1 MVNRLLAKLLLR
13 ELKGN
18 WFQYLSMLVITFL
31 AVTLFTGFVSNTITL
46 RTRTDLYMEQSNV
59 ASLILQ
65 ATVFEDSDVSF
76 LQDGGGIDELEF
88 RTYADGAY
96 SVSGSAEGAIEST
109 LSAKFYITDGNEKI
123 NRPYIVEGEAGF
135 MIDKSVAGLYGCR
148 VGDKVTVDM
157 SARAS
162 AIELPGIPSSVA
174 ASVLGRLE
182 FTVTGLMYSIE
193 GVNIYD
199 TSPAFIT
206 YGAFWQSLTDNPLVK
221 AALSAAGID
230 MEDVIE
236 LTRNQALIRC
246 ADGEAVRGDV
256 NAYFNAKAQNNLVFI
271 YDRESMESVVVLDNE
286 ASQSLNMLYVFPVL
300 FFLVAVLVIM
310 TTIGRLILRE
320 RTNVGTMKALGISN
334 AKIVLLYASL
344 GGAVTFIGSCL
355 GAAVGPLI
363 IPSVMNIKYGLIYSM
378 PMLCGILYSPLW
390 TTLTIAVVTA
400 AALLIGVGC
409 SRSIIREKPAECMRP
424 KQTAYAPKRTIDTG
438 GTNQAALTCRMGLRN
453 IAINKRRA
461 LMTVI
466 GITGCTALLLTSF
479 GIGDTI
485 DASVYNDFG
494 GMFRYDVLASCNASA
509 QSGVEEELSA
519 LKDAGEIQNWEFNRI
534 YAATAA
540 AEGVTKT
547 VAVYVIPDDST
558 MTDVLE
564 GGGVALSASTAE
576 DLGAEAGDS
585 ITFTVGSCSVKY
597 TVGRI
602 VTTTTRNG
610 LYITQSDNSFT
621 EDCYYTANVWIQT
634 SSPEAVR
641 DKLMNTDDVLAA
653 STMGEQL
660 EEIRSLASTVNTMK
674 YTVMVFA
681 IALSVVV
688 LYNLSLL
695 NVKERTRDMATLKV
709 LGFTNGKIA
718 ATLFVESF
726 TLTFAGTAVGML
738 LGFPL
743 LYLVMKLNELATI
756 AFIYYLAPL
765 SYFLSALISLGTGAV
780 INVLFGAVISKI
792 DMTASLK
799 SVE

>member
-18 WFQYLSMLVITFL
+18 WFQYLSMLAITFL

-65 ATVFEDSDVSF
+65 ATVFEDSDISF
-76 LQDGGGIDELEF
+76 LRDGGGIDELEF

-135 MIDKSVAGLYGCR
+135 MIDKSVADLYGCR

-509 QSGVEEELSA
+509 QSGVEEELAA
-519 LKDAGEIQNWEFNRI
+519 LKDAGEIESWEFNRI

-576 DLGAEAGDS
+576 DLGAAAGDS
-585 ITFTVGSCSVKY
+585 ITFTVGSCSVEY

-653 STMGEQL
+653 STMDEQL

-765 SYFLSALISLGTGAV
+765 SYFLAALISLGTGAV
-780 INVLFGAVISKI
+780 INVLFGAVIAKI